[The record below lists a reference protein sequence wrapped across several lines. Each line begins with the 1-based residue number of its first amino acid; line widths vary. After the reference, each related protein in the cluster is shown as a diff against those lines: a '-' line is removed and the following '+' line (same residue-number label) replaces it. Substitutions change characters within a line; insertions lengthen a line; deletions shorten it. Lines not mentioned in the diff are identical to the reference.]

1 MTNHD
6 DMKAKFRADHARKPE
21 VQAARAQSQAE
32 QSITRYENLHPELRR
47 WWKDAQPGSFQQ
59 SLRDSV
65 AKWGSLTEKQLQ
77 AALDSATRAVTPAKS
92 MDVSRIEHVFAVA
105 LKNGIKRPKLRLGS
119 VVFGLG
125 RQGTSY
131 EHTIFVNDKDRTYLG
146 RVIAGNFSRGRACT
160 PEREAEIVK
169 LGEDPLAAAVA
180 YGKVTGECAICGRT
194 LENADSIAL
203 GIGPICAEKVFG

>member
-1 MTNHD
+1 MSPEE
-6 DMKAKFRADHARKPE
+6 MKAKFRADHARKPE

-47 WWKDAQPGSFQQ
+47 WWKDAKPGSFEL
-59 SLRDSV
+59 SLRNSV
-65 AKWGSLTEKQLQ
+65 ARFGSLTEKQL
-77 AALDSATRAVTPAKS
+77 AAAHASAARATLTPATI
-92 MDVSRIEHVFAVA
+92 DVSRIEHVFAVA

-125 RQGTSY
+125 RQGSSY
-131 EHTIFVNDKDRTYLG
+131 ENTIFVNDKDRTYLG
-146 RVIAGNFSRGRACT
+146 RVIAGKFSRGNACT

-194 LENADSIAL
+194 LENADSIAR